1 MKPVPSPEEGMMN
14 HGTRVMRRRRRAWPP
29 AARAAAA
36 IIAAAAVA
44 LLAAACSSPSSA
56 GSAGSSNAGGSSAG
70 SGGPSLLAFAQCM
83 RSKGLT
89 NFPDPSSNSKFPSA
103 QQLGVSG
110 SQYQAAQNACQ
121 NLLPA
126 GPGRQFSAAEV
137 QQLLVGMRA
146 FSQCMRSHGVANWP
160 DPSTD
165 SQGQPQFDITS
176 AGITSSDRRS
186 PQVQTAMST
195 CQHLLPSALGP
206 GDPPLN

>member
-1 MKPVPSPEEGMMN
+1 MNVNGSDGVTPLSVEERPS
-14 HGTRVMRRRRRAWPP
+14 T
-29 AARAAAA
+29 AA
-36 IIAAAAVA
+36 
-44 LLAAACSSPSSA
+44 LGSSPSA
-56 GSAGSSNAGGSSAG
+56 TVGGHSTTTRRTALSQSTNVQKA
-70 SGGPSLLAFAQCM
+70 LAFARCM
-83 RSKGLT
+83 RSHGVR
-89 NFPDPSSNSKFPSA
+89 NWPDPSSSGVFAKRTP
-103 QQLGVSG
+103 QQLGVSD

-126 GPGRQFSAAEV
+126 GANDQFPPAEV
-137 QQLLVGMRA
+137 QQLLVGMRS
-146 FSQCMRSHGVANWP
+146 FSQCMRSHGVTNWP